1 MILVKQMILQIFFTL
16 IPMVVFNIYYRDK
29 LRNYSK
35 QFIFVT
41 SSICLL
47 LSMTFAASVVD
58 GLFFDIRYVILFF
71 ALVYGGIQTG
81 GLLLIEFALY
91 RYYLGGEGTSVA
103 MLILAIVFCVSL
115 YISRLYKKT
124 YRKNMAT
131 FLAGIVFSVIPLA
144 LTYFYFP
151 QYVLEHLTFHIIFIP
166 VQTSLGIWL
175 LMSLFSKS
183 VADKDMFIRHAQHE
197 KMRTMSHVAASLA
210 HEVRNPL
217 TAVKGFLKLIQEDK
231 QDLVKL
237 EQYINICLE
246 EVNRTES
253 ILSEYLSISKP
264 LTQRREPLDLS
275 AHLIS
280 IRDVMSPFANMH
292 NVILQVQTPHVPVVI
307 LANPDEI
314 KQVLVNFVKNAV
326 EACADLQQGAVILK
340 LTKKENEAILVIKDN
355 GVGMNT
361 EQINRL
367 GSIYFS
373 TKSSGT
379 GLGLT
384 YSYQVIHA
392 LGGTISVSSKP
403 QMGTTFTLAFPCA
416 VEIEAGSPR

>member
-1 MILVKQMILQIFFTL
+1 MSLAKQMILQIFFTL
-16 IPMVVFNIYYRDK
+16 IPMVVFSIYYRDK

-35 QFIFVT
+35 RFIFVT

-58 GLFFDIRYVILFF
+58 GLIFDIRYVILFF
-71 ALVYGGIQTG
+71 GLVYGGLQTG
-81 GLLLIEFALY
+81 ILLMIEFALY
-91 RYYLGGEGTSVA
+91 RAYIGGQGAWVA
-103 MLILAIVFCVSL
+103 MLIQAIVFSLSL
-115 YISRLYKKT
+115 YISKLYNAS
-124 YRKNMAT
+124 YRKNMVT
-131 FLAGIVFSVIPLA
+131 FFASIVFSLIPLT
-144 LTYFYFP
+144 LTYYFFP
-151 QYVLEHLTFHIIFIP
+151 SYVMEHLTFHIIFIP

-175 LMSLFSKS
+175 LMTLFSKS
-183 VADKDMFIRHAQHE
+183 VADKEIYIRHVQNE
-197 KMRTMSHVAASLA
+197 KVKTMSHVAASLA

-237 EQYINICLE
+237 EQYIDICLD
-246 EVNRTES
+246 EVQRTES

-264 LTQRREPLDLS
+264 LTQKHEPLDLS
-275 AHLIS
+275 AQLIS

-292 NVILQVQTPHVPVVI
+292 NVLLQVQTPNIPVMI
-307 LANPDEI
+307 WANPDEI
-314 KQVLVNFVKNAV
+314 KQVLVNFVKNAI
-326 EACADLQQGAVILK
+326 EACADVQHGAVLLK
-340 LTKKENEAILVIKDN
+340 LVKKENEAVLVIKDN
-355 GVGMNT
+355 GVGMNA

-392 LGGTISVSSKP
+392 IGGTVSVYSKP
-403 QMGTTFTLAFPCA
+403 QMGTVFTITFPGMA
-416 VEIEAGSPR
+416 EKEAGSSW